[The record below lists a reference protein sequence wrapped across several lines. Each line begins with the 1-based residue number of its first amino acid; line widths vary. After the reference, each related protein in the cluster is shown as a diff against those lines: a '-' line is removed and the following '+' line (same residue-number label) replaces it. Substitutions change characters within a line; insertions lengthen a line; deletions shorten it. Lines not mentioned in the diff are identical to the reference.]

1 MVLAFNIANRH
12 IIFGGFEAEQGIRFV
27 SKIATDDRKTEEQY
41 AVDLR
46 DILQLYNISLAE
58 IQGAV
63 ISSVVPAL
71 SPIIRGAIEL
81 LTDCAVILVSTGVK
95 TGLNIKT
102 DNPKQL
108 GSDIVCG
115 AVWAKNAGKI
125 PAILVDLGTATTV
138 TAIDRNGVLIG
149 YGIMPGMGISLQA
162 LREHAAQLP
171 SIGIDCLCPKAIGKN
186 TVDAM
191 TAGIFYGSAGAVD
204 GMISHFQEEM
214 EERKPHIV
222 LTGEYAQTISP
233 FLKNAH
239 EIDFNIILKGL
250 WDIWKKNQK

>member
-12 IIFGGFEAEQGIRFV
+12 IIFGGFQSDHEICFV
-27 SKIATDDRKTEEQY
+27 SKIATDDKKTDEQY

-46 DILQLYNISLAE
+46 DILQLHEISLE
-58 IQGAV
+58 KIHGAV

-71 SPIIRGAIEL
+71 SAIIRRAIEI
-81 LTDCAVILVSTGVK
+81 LTDCPVISVSTGVK

-115 AVWAKNAGKI
+115 AVWVKNAGKV

-138 TAIDRNGVLIG
+138 TAIDGKGVLNG
-149 YGIMPGMGISLQA
+149 YAIMPGMGISLQA
-162 LREHAAQLP
+162 LGQYAAQLP
-171 SIGIDCLCPKAIGKN
+171 SIGIDSLAQKAIGKN

-191 TAGIFYGSAGAVD
+191 TSGIFYGSAGAVD
-204 GMISHFQEEM
+204 GIISHFREEM
-214 EERKPHIV
+214 GEEDPYIV
-222 LTGEYAQTISP
+222 LTGEYAQAVSP
-233 FLKNAH
+233 FLINPH
-239 EIDFNIILKGL
+239 SIDPNIILKGL